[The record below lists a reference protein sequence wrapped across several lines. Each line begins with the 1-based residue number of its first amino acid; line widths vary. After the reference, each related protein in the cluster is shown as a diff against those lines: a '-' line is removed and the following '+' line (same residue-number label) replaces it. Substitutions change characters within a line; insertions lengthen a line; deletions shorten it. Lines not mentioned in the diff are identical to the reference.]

1 MLTKGKSAISL
12 KFGVA
17 AKILCI
23 VGVVLAL
30 LVAVAATASFQMM
43 KIGDE
48 IVEIA
53 EQDIPLT
60 EALTNITVHQLE
72 QAINF
77 ERSLRYGE
85 EMEHSDRAGE
95 HFDESVHHFEELST
109 QVDGEIV
116 AGTALAETAILH
128 AGTPEAK
135 AEFEHVHESLIA
147 IGAAHKAFEGHAL
160 EAIEL
165 LANGEIEEA
174 IELAESVEVEVE
186 KLDHQLEALL
196 TEIGTFTH
204 HSASAAEEHEKS
216 ALSLM
221 VIMAAI
227 SLAIGVASTLFFVRR
242 LISKP
247 LSEVVLALEALT
259 KGDTSIT
266 VDVRSD
272 DEIGAVAKAMEVFR
286 ENTIKMQEMEK
297 EREESERRA
306 EEEKRRAMQDLAN
319 SFEGSVKSVVQN
331 LGSSASQMRSKA
343 QNMAAMAEE
352 TGRQSTSV
360 AAASEQATTNV
371 QTVSAAAEEL
381 TSSINEISRR
391 VADSAGIAK
400 EAAEEANKT
409 NESVQSLSEAAQK
422 IGDVV
427 ELINDIAGQTN
438 LLALNATI
446 EAARAGEAGKGFTV
460 VASEVKN
467 LATQT
472 AKATEEIAAQISSI
486 QSATTGSVEAISSIT
501 KTIEQINE
509 LATAIASAVE
519 EQSAATR
526 EIATNSQQAAS
537 GTQEVSSNISGVQQ
551 ASNETGAAAN
561 EVLGAA
567 DELMTQSD
575 MLGKEVENFLAGVR
589 SA

>member
-1 MLTKGKSAISL
+1 MLTKGKSAIGL

-30 LVAVAATASFQMM
+30 LVAVATTSSFQMM

-53 EQDIPLT
+53 EQDIPLV
-60 EALTNITVHQLE
+60 EALTNITIHQLE

-85 EMEHSDRAGE
+85 EMVHSARAGE
-95 HFDESVHHFEELST
+95 HFDESVARFEELSE
-109 QVDGEIV
+109 QVDAEIE
-116 AGTALAETAILH
+116 AGVALAEKSSE
-128 AGTPEAK
+128 EAK
-135 AEFEHVHESLIA
+135 TDEARAEFVHIHDALAVIGTAHLTYEEHVREV
-147 IGAAHKAFEGHAL
+147 
-160 EAIEL
+160 IEL
-165 LANGEIEEA
+165 LAEGEVEEA
-174 IELAESVEVEVE
+174 IEYAEIVEVEEE
-186 KLDHQLEALL
+186 KLDHELEGLL
-196 TEIGTFTH
+196 TEIEKFTEP
-204 HSASAAEEHEKS
+204 SALAAEEHEKS
-216 ALSLM
+216 ALTLM
-221 VIMAAI
+221 IIMAAV
-227 SLAIGVASTLFFVRR
+227 SLAIGISSTLFFVRR

-247 LSEVVLALEALT
+247 LSEVVQALEALT
-259 KGDTSIT
+259 KGDTS
-266 VDVRSD
+266 VVVEVRSN

-286 ENTIKMQEMEK
+286 ENTLKMKKMEK
-297 EREESERRA
+297 EREESEQRTVK
-306 EEEKRRAMQDLAN
+306 EKRHAMQELAD
-319 SFEGSVKSVVQN
+319 SFEGSVKCVVET
-331 LGSSASQMRSKA
+331 LGSSASQMRSTA
-343 QNMAAMAEE
+343 ESMAAMAEQ
-352 TGRQSTSV
+352 TGRQSTAV
-360 AAASEQATTNV
+360 ATASEEATTNV
-371 QTVSAAAEEL
+371 QTVSASAEEL
-381 TSSINEISRR
+381 TTSINEISRR
-391 VADSAGIAK
+391 VADSSTIAK
-400 EAAEEANKT
+400 EAVDEANRT

-472 AKATEEIAAQISSI
+472 AKATEKIAAQISNI
-486 QSATTGSVEAISSIT
+486 QSATKGSVDAIGNIT

-526 EIATNSQQAAS
+526 EIANSSQQAAT

-551 ASNETGAAAN
+551 SSSETGTAAK
-561 EVLGAA
+561 EVLSAA
-567 DELMTQSD
+567 DGLIQQSD
-575 MLGKEVENFLAGVR
+575 SLDKEVEKFLSGVR
-589 SA
+589 AA

>member
-306 EEEKRRAMQDLAN
+306 EEEKRRAMQGPRQLLRRQRQERRPESWLIGVADALEGAEHGGHGGRDGPPVDQRRGRLRTGHDQRPDGLRCGRRAHE
-319 SFEGSVKSVVQN
+319 FDQRDQPPGCRFRRYREGS
-331 LGSSASQMRSKA
+331 
-343 QNMAAMAEE
+343 
-352 TGRQSTSV
+352 GRRGQQDERIGTKPV
-360 AAASEQATTNV
+360 RGR
-371 QTVSAAAEEL
+371 
-381 TSSINEISRR
+381 IKDRR
-391 VADSAGIAK
+391 C
-400 EAAEEANKT
+400 
-409 NESVQSLSEAAQK
+409 
-422 IGDVV
+422 
-427 ELINDIAGQTN
+427 
-438 LLALNATI
+438 
-446 EAARAGEAGKGFTV
+446 
-460 VASEVKN
+460 
-467 LATQT
+467 
-472 AKATEEIAAQISSI
+472 
-486 QSATTGSVEAISSIT
+486 
-501 KTIEQINE
+501 
-509 LATAIASAVE
+509 
-519 EQSAATR
+519 
-526 EIATNSQQAAS
+526 
-537 GTQEVSSNISGVQQ
+537 
-551 ASNETGAAAN
+551 
-561 EVLGAA
+561 
-567 DELMTQSD
+567 
-575 MLGKEVENFLAGVR
+575 GVR
-589 SA
+589 P

>member
-1 MLTKGKSAISL
+1 MLTKRKSAISL

-30 LVAVAATASFQMM
+30 LIAVAATSSFQMM
-43 KIGDE
+43 KIGEE

-60 EALTNITVHQLE
+60 QALTNITVHQLE

-85 EMEHSDRAGE
+85 EMEHSEIAGE
-95 HFDESVHHFEELST
+95 RFDESVLHFEELSE
-109 QVDGEIV
+109 QVDTEIEAGV
-116 AGTALAETAILH
+116 ALAEKAVEDAGTAEARAEFVHIHDALAE
-128 AGTPEAK
+128 
-135 AEFEHVHESLIA
+135 
-147 IGAAHKAFEGHAL
+147 IGIAHKTYEEHAL
-160 EAIEL
+160 ETIEL
-165 LANGEIEEA
+165 IANGEVEEA
-174 IELAESVEVEVE
+174 IEYAEIVEAEEE
-186 KLDHQLEALL
+186 KLDHELEALL
-196 TEIGTFTH
+196 AEIGNFTQ
-204 HSASAAEEHEKS
+204 HSATVAEEHEKS
-216 ALSLM
+216 AITLM
-221 VIMAAI
+221 LIMAAV
-227 SLAIGVASTLFFVRR
+227 SLAVGVASTLFFVRR

-247 LSEVVLALEALT
+247 LNDVVRVLEALT
-259 KGDTSIT
+259 RGDTSLT

-272 DEIGAVAKAMEVFR
+272 DEIGAVAKALEMFR

-306 EEEKRRAMQDLAN
+306 EEEKRRAMEDLAN

-331 LGSSASQMRSKA
+331 LGSSASQMRSTA

-446 EAARAGEAGKGFTV
+446 EAARAGEAGKGLTL

-537 GTQEVSSNISGVQQ
+537 GTQEVSSNISGV
-551 ASNETGAAAN
+551 
-561 EVLGAA
+561 
-567 DELMTQSD
+567 
-575 MLGKEVENFLAGVR
+575 
-589 SA
+589 